1 MTRSK
6 IKQARGRIE
15 ALRSALLS
23 PDPAAIAAAL
33 PSLDEAV
40 LCLQSVESHLRHE
53 MDTAGL
59 RRDLQLLKN
68 DLRIVSR
75 LIENGVAFCRGWARM
90 LGAGPAYTQ
99 TGEPAP
105 IGQRAGSGATLSLH
119 G

>member
-1 MTRSK
+1 MIRSK

-15 ALRSALLS
+15 ALRLALLS

-33 PSLDEAV
+33 PALEEAT
-40 LCLQSVESHLRHE
+40 LCLQFAEEHLRNE
-53 MDTAGL
+53 IDTRQI

-75 LIENGVAFCRGWARM
+75 LVANGVAFCRGWARM

-99 TGEPAP
+99 TGQPAP
-105 IGQRAGSGATLSLH
+105 IGHRAASTLSLH